1 MSSLSEENVE
11 ELGKVVLVLL
21 RDDHRL
27 LDDADRAVQR
37 LGLKESFY
45 LLEGPGGNSSGSR
58 ASRGSIGPG
67 FESYC

>member
-37 LGLKESFY
+37 LGLKERN
-45 LLEGPGGNSSGSR
+45 P
-58 ASRGSIGPG
+58 
-67 FESYC
+67 